1 MCMHRTYINPHDMA
15 PLENRVSQ
23 ITNVFQKIFWEM
35 LHYFMLCLFRK
46 IIGLEKYT

>member
-23 ITNVFQKIFWEM
+23 ITNVFQKNI
-35 LHYFMLCLFRK
+35 LGNATLF
-46 IIGLEKYT
+46 YVMPF